1 MTTNETFQQ
10 SGEQVSFRDI
20 LKSSAG
26 MHERSGSQFF
36 KITTG
41 IQSGPYAFDESRFVV
56 TFVTIFGVMEMLCNF
71 RLDLEG
77 KTGKEIPESSMSEFS
92 EKLLANNFILSD
104 AEDNA
109 FGPLNKGVIA
119 DLPLRALLAIH

>member
-1 MTTNETFQQ
+1 
-10 SGEQVSFRDI
+10 
-20 LKSSAG
+20 

-71 RLDLEG
+71 RLVLEG
-77 KTGKEIPESSMSEFS
+77 ETGKEIPESSMSEFS